1 MEKRIKKILAYI
13 FDFDRIFGTNHGKRT
28 KRQMVIR
35 NRRFLFTGILLL
47 TCIISY
53 NCGRVSNKK
62 KYEKQIDDLVK
73 QLEVAYENDAKN
85 VNIIN
90 DEEVPAGNIPG
101 EGKKEEQK
109 KDSKTENVENK
120 ENKKK
125 KSSDNKKLGTVVIDA
140 GHGGIMAGADYGGIL
155 EKDLVLTVSGKVA
168 AKLLVDGYSVVEL
181 RTSDVDISLSE
192 RASLANKTID
202 AAAFVSVHA
211 NSYVQDSSVNGIV
224 TYYHP
229 KKEQFKNLAYEIQ
242 KETAELTGARDRG
255 ILAENYQVLRETNMP
270 SALIEIGYM
279 TSNEELSKLK
289 DEEYQNKLAEG
300 IAKGIENY
308 LNSDDN
314 SFASG
319 N

>member
-1 MEKRIKKILAYI
+1 MERRIKKIIAYI
-13 FDFDRIFGTNHGKRT
+13 FDWDRIFGTNHGKRT
-28 KRQMVIR
+28 RRQMVIR

-53 NCGRVSNKK
+53 NCGRISNKR
-62 KYEKQIDDLVK
+62 KYERQIDDLVK
-73 QLEVAYENDAKN
+73 QLEVAYENDAKGAN
-85 VNIIN
+85 LIN
-90 DEEVPAGNIPG
+90 DEAVPAGSVPDEN
-101 EGKKEEQK
+101 KTEEQK
-109 KDSKTENVENK
+109 KDKKNEDKTEE
-120 ENKKK
+120 KKRNSDDK
-125 KSSDNKKLGTVVIDA
+125 KSLGTVVIDA

-242 KETAELTGARDRG
+242 KEAAELTGASDRG
-255 ILAENYQVLRETNMP
+255 ILAENYQVLRDTNMS

-279 TSNEELSKLK
+279 TNNEELSKLK
-289 DEEYQNKLAEG
+289 DDEYQNKLAEG